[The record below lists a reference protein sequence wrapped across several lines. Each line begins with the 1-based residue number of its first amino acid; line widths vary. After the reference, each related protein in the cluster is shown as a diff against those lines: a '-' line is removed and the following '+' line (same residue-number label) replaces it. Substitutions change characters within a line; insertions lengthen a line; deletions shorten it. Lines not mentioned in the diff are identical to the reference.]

1 VQDFHNSNPKN
12 QGSDRLQVGS
22 NDEIKIPGTF
32 ENLFRYLSGLSV
44 DTRNTEGTW
53 DSVTLSGKLDALS
66 PALRRFRWLILDQ
79 ARFKDDSREQGMRFS
94 EDLLYVQIG

>member
-1 VQDFHNSNPKN
+1 MKLKFLEHLKIFSIIYLAYLPI
-12 QGSDRLQVGS
+12 GSD
-22 NDEIKIPGTF
+22 
-32 ENLFRYLSGLSV
+32 

-66 PALRRFRWLILDQ
+66 SALRRFRWLILNL